1 MISQI
6 HYAAGSKAY
15 IDGEIRKY
23 ADRRMQP
30 VESIDTADKYELY
43 DLSDKDNV
51 LGDSI
56 DLIVEHAV
64 GNDEFKGVLYYQA
77 FDLSKHRDESVAK
90 AIKDALD
97 SAYQDTNSGLVN
109 GYLAH
114 RADHPLTIV
123 MLSIWQTED
132 DLDKWLKSDAYT
144 PLKRFT
150 TQRIRNFTEAF
161 KTI

>member
-15 IDGEIRKY
+15 IDGEISKY
-23 ADRRMQP
+23 ADRRMQT

-56 DLIVEHAV
+56 DLIVDHAV
-64 GNDEFKGVLYYQA
+64 GNDEFKGILYYQA
-77 FDLSKHRDESVAK
+77 FDLSKERDESLARVAK
-90 AIKDALD
+90 DILD
-97 SAYQDTNSGLVN
+97 RLSKSDNGFVN
-109 GYLAH
+109 GYLTH
-114 RADHPLTIV
+114 RDDHPRTIV
-123 MLSIWQTED
+123 MLTIWKNDD
-132 DLDKWLKSDAYT
+132 DLSKWIKSSSYA
-144 PLKRFT
+144 PLKDFT
-150 TQRIRNFTEAF
+150 TQRIRNFTETF